1 MIKKLLV
8 LITLILMTFCSKL
21 GAQSDTSTVW
31 INLNGKVYLAIPKS
45 DVHLIPKAAE
55 TLRYLHSVY
64 IDEVYTSLYKDS
76 VIAVYQEIAGV
87 QSVNLEELKEMSK
100 DKKAIDAAVLLE
112 KDNKID
118 DEHIKGNK
126 KLGVGVLIGLVI
138 GFLIPVIL

>member
-1 MIKKLLV
+1 M
-8 LITLILMTFCSKL
+8 
-21 GAQSDTSTVW
+21 
-31 INLNGKVYLAIPKS
+31 
-45 DVHLIPKAAE
+45 
-55 TLRYLHSVY
+55 
-64 IDEVYTSLYKDS
+64 YKDS